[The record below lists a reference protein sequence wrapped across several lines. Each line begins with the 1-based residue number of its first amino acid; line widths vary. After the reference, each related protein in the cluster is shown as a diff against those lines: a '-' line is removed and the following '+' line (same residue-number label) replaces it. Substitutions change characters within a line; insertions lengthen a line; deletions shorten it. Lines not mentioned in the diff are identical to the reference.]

1 MSVAEVKA
9 RATSRPA
16 GTPGITHVIAV
27 ASGKGGVGSP
37 RHRAILRWVLSRSD

>member
-9 RATSRPA
+9 RATSGPA
-16 GTPGITHVIAV
+16 GIPGIKHVIAV

-37 RHRAILRWVLSRSD
+37 LYRAILPSVSRRSD